1 VFLPWEEEYIEKNS
15 HVYLH
20 ANYFKWNTPTIYSI
34 QNDRSNRVS
43 IMSKQPECKIEN
55 GLIIV
60 PKGLKGVVPDVTYI
74 SGVDPTGQA
83 TIYRGYTIDD
93 IGEHASFYEA
103 LWLMHKGQL
112 PCEDELKEVRKKVD
126 TYRAQVPEK
135 IFDALKLSPKAHPMY
150 YGSYGVTL
158 LGQYNAPDEWKFD
171 DDFLFDHALKLIA
184 QLPVIF
190 AAGWNLAHHG
200 TFVRPD
206 PNLDHAKD
214 VLRMIVNR
222 TPSDLEARAFE
233 SSLVLYMDHGFNA
246 STFTVRVI
254 GSTLSDMYSAI
265 AGGIGALKGPLHG
278 GANEKALVMLLDA
291 KKKAEELGKP
301 LEEYIEEYILEK
313 LKRKEK
319 IMGFGHR
326 VYKVHD
332 PRTDVAAKFIKELPE
347 GEYWLKVL
355 HKAEEVMKR
364 EKNLPANIDLYTAIL
379 YYQLKIPIP
388 MFTPIFAMGR
398 IVGWTAQY
406 IEQVKNNKI
415 IRPSEKY
422 VGPTGLK
429 YKPLEER
436 CKK

>member
-1 VFLPWEEEYIEKNS
+1 
-15 HVYLH
+15 
-20 ANYFKWNTPTIYSI
+20 
-34 QNDRSNRVS
+34 
-43 IMSKQPECKIEN
+43 MSKAQPECKIEN
-55 GLIIV
+55 GYIIV
-60 PKGLKGVVPDVTYI
+60 PKGLVRVVPDVTYI
-74 SGVDPTGQA
+74 SGVDPSGQA

-103 LWLMHKGQL
+103 AHLILYGQL
-112 PCEDELKEVRKKVD
+112 PCEDELKEIKKKID
-126 TYRAQVPEK
+126 TYRGQIPEK
-135 IFDALKLSPKAHPMY
+135 VFDALKLVRPAHPMY

-158 LGQYNAPDEWKFD
+158 LGMYNAAYDWKFD
-171 DDFLFDHALKLIA
+171 KDFLYDHALRLIA

-200 TFVRPD
+200 RIIRPD
-206 PNLDHAKD
+206 PSLDHAKD
-214 VLRMIVNR
+214 VLRMIR
-222 TPSDLEARAFE
+222 GDMPSDLEARAFE
-233 SSLVLYMDHGFNA
+233 STLVLYMDHGFNA
-246 STFTVRVI
+246 STWTTRVI
-254 GSTLSDMYSAI
+254 ASTLSDMYSAV

-291 KKKAEELGKP
+291 KKKAEEKGVP

-313 LKRKEK
+313 LARKEK

-332 PRTDVAAKFIKELPE
+332 PRTDVAAKFIKQLPE

-355 HKAEEVMKR
+355 KKAEEVMKR
-364 EKNLPANIDLYTAIL
+364 EKNIPANIDLYTAIL
-379 YYQLKIPIP
+379 YYQLRIPIP

-398 IVGWTAQY
+398 IVGWTAHY
-406 IEQVKNNKI
+406 IEQVLNNKI

-422 VGPTGLK
+422 VGPVGLK
-429 YKPLEER
+429 YVPLEER

>member
-1 VFLPWEEEYIEKNS
+1 MAK
-15 HVYLH
+15 
-20 ANYFKWNTPTIYSI
+20 A
-34 QNDRSNRVS
+34 
-43 IMSKQPECKIEN
+43 QPECKIEN
-55 GLIIV
+55 GYIIV
-60 PKGLKGVVPDVTYI
+60 PKGLVNVVPDVTYI
-74 SGVDPTGQA
+74 SGVDPKGEH

-93 IGEHASFYEA
+93 IGKNASFYEA
-103 LWLMHKGQL
+103 VWLFHKGEL
-112 PCEDELKEVRKKVD
+112 PCEDELKEVKKKID
-126 TYRAQVPEK
+126 TYRGQIPEK
-135 IFDALKLSPKAHPMY
+135 VIDALKYVPKAHPMY

-158 LGQYNAPDEWKFD
+158 LGQYYAADDWKFD
-171 DDFLFDHALKLIA
+171 DDFLFEHALRLIA

-190 AAGWNLAHHG
+190 TAGWHLAHDG
-200 TFVRPD
+200 TVIRPD
-206 PNLDHAKD
+206 PSLDHAKD
-214 VLRMIVNR
+214 VLRMILGR
-222 TPSDLEARAFE
+222 MPTDLEARAFE
-233 SSLVLYMDHGFNA
+233 STLVLYMDHGFNA

-254 GSTLSDMYSAI
+254 ASTLSDMYSAI

-291 KKKAEELGKP
+291 KEKAEKAGKP
-301 LEEYIEEYILEK
+301 LEEYIEEYILDK
-313 LKRKEK
+313 LSRKEK

-332 PRTDVAAKFIKELPE
+332 PRTDVAAKFIKQLPE

-398 IVGWTAQY
+398 IVGWTSHY
-406 IEQVKNNKI
+406 IEQVLNNRI

-422 VGPTGLK
+422 VGPVGLK
-429 YKPLEER
+429 YAPLEER